1 MLKWYMLFMMNKII
15 VIDVLVGLL
24 IMILVYKIGWSVCV
38 WCDVLLYWL
47 FLILDKINISK
58 WLVKIDKWELN

>member
-1 MLKWYMLFMMNKII
+1 MLFMMNKII

-58 WLVKIDKWELN
+58 WLVKIDK